1 MYEFFMGEMQLPVA
15 PPKLDIKIKNNN
27 KTINLINEGDVN
39 VLKLPGLTEISFDAL
54 IPQVK
59 YPFAGAT
66 RNASYYLGELE
77 RLKVSREPFRFI
89 VVRTT
94 PSGKMLFNTNMNV
107 SLEEYTITEDAKNG
121 LDLKVAIKLKQY
133 KTYATKKLKLTEEQ
147 KRYIAS
153 VEESRPGK
161 TAPLHEEHVVKE
173 DETVFNAIKEEVGE
187 EPSSELVNRISHTG
201 RTSDVRVMN
210 INEGGWQLCLLLGMN
225 S

>member
-1 MYEFFMGEMQLPVA
+1 MYEFFIGEMQLPVA
-15 PPKLDIKIKNNN
+15 PSKLDIKIKNNN

-39 VLKLPGLTEISFDAL
+39 VLKLPGLTEISFDCL
-54 IPQVK
+54 IPQVQ

-107 SLEEYTITEDAKNG
+107 SLEEYTTTEDAKNG
-121 LDLKVAIKLKQY
+121 LDLKVTIKLKQY

-153 VEESRPGK
+153 VEESRPSK
-161 TAPLHEEHVVKE
+161 KAPLHEEHTME
-173 DETVFNAIKEEVGE
+173 DDETEFNAIKKEVGE
-187 EPSSELVNRISHTG
+187 EPSPMIIFPTLSAPAGSAVCVQNME
-201 RTSDVRVMN
+201 
-210 INEGGWQLCLLLGMN
+210 EGGKWWLFLHK
-225 S
+225 